1 MSSSESETSP
11 DPVIGRPAWSIAS
24 RLTLWYATSAF
35 VLVALATAVLY
46 WVLVTNVDRED
57 DQFLV
62 DTVQILRGLMHERPD
77 DVAALRQE
85 VEWEG
90 ATRRYARLFVRIL
103 DEQGRVVVETPGTDA
118 IFNGHEPPAPAA
130 LDVEPESGVDVRSGP
145 GTPYRVLAAHA
156 RVGADARHT
165 RLIQVALDRTSE
177 QNVLRSYRARL
188 WTVLG
193 LALLAAGAVGYM
205 IARRG
210 MQPIKAITD
219 KADGI
224 RSSTLDARIPTAGL
238 PAELSRLAITFNQM
252 LNRLEEAFVRLSSFS
267 ADLAHELRTPIN
279 NLRGEVEVA
288 LGRPRDAGEYRRVLE
303 SALEECMRVCEM
315 IDGLLLV
322 ARADSPETQI
332 VRLPIDVHHE
342 LSGVRDL
349 YEPAAADAGVQIEIV
364 NTEAPLTA
372 SLDRTLFQ
380 RAINNLVTNALAHTP
395 TDGRIR
401 LSASSTVD
409 HALQVEVFDTG
420 RGIPP
425 EHLSRVSDRFFR
437 VDRSRSAES
446 GGLGLGLAI
455 VKSIARVHGGRVEIT
470 SVVGRGTTVTLY
482 FPGAVLNSR
491 VTPSLP
497 SDSSAV
503 SVPTARPSARAV

>member
-1 MSSSESETSP
+1 
-11 DPVIGRPAWSIAS
+11 
-24 RLTLWYATSAF
+24 
-35 VLVALATAVLY
+35 
-46 WVLVTNVDRED
+46 
-57 DQFLV
+57 
-62 DTVQILRGLMHERPD
+62 
-77 DVAALRQE
+77 
-85 VEWEG
+85 
-90 ATRRYARLFVRIL
+90 
-103 DEQGRVVVETPGTDA
+103 VVVETPGTDA

-156 RVGADARHT
+156 RVGADLRNT

-193 LALLAAGAVGYM
+193 LALLAAGAVGYT

-252 LNRLEEAFVRLSSFS
+252 LNRLEEAFARLSSFS

-288 LGRPRDAGEYRRVLE
+288 LGRPREADEYRRVLE
-303 SALEECMRVCEM
+303 SVLEECMRVCEM

-332 VRLPIDVHHE
+332 IRVPIDVHHE
-342 LSGVRDL
+342 LSTVRDL
-349 YEPAAADAGVQIEIV
+349 YEPAAAEAGVQLEIA
-364 NTEAPLTA
+364 TDAPLSA

-395 TDGRIR
+395 TDGRVR

-409 HALQVEVFDTG
+409 HALQVEVIDTG

-455 VKSIARVHGGRVEIT
+455 VKSIARVHGGRVEIA

-482 FPGAVLNSR
+482 FPAAVLNARATLS
-491 VTPSLP
+491 SP
-497 SDSSAV
+497 SDSSAI
-503 SVPTARPSARAV
+503 PAATARHSAGAV

>member
-1 MSSSESETSP
+1 MSSNESAASQN
-11 DPVIGRPAWSIAS
+11 PVTDRPTWSIAS

-35 VLVALATAVLY
+35 VLVALATGVLY

-62 DTVQILRGLMHERPD
+62 DTVQILRGLMHERPA

-103 DEQGRVVVETPGTDA
+103 DDQGQVVVETPGTDA

-145 GTPYRVLAAHA
+145 STPYRVLAAHA
-156 RVGADARHT
+156 RVGAEGRTT
-165 RLIQVALDRTSE
+165 RLIQVALDRTGE

-193 LALLAAGAVGYM
+193 LALLAAGAVGHTM
-205 IARRG
+205 ARRG
-210 MQPIKAITD
+210 MHPIKAITD
-219 KADGI
+219 RADGI
-224 RSSTLDARIPTAGL
+224 GSSTLDARIPTAGL

-252 LNRLEEAFVRLSSFS
+252 LNRLEEAFARLSSFS

-303 SALEECMRVCEM
+303 STLEECMRVCEM

-332 VRLPIDVHHE
+332 IRVPVDVHHE
-342 LSGVRDL
+342 LSSMRDL
-349 YEPAAADAGVQIEIV
+349 YEPAAAETGVQLEIV
-364 NTEAPLTA
+364 QMVAPLTA

-380 RAINNLVTNALAHTP
+380 RAITNLVTNALAHTP
-395 TDGRIR
+395 TGGQVR
-401 LSASSTVD
+401 LSA
-409 HALQVEVFDTG
+409 ALTANDTLRVAVIDTG

-455 VKSIARVHGGRVEIT
+455 VTSIARVHGGCVEIA
-470 SVVGRGTTVTLY
+470 SVVGRGTTVTLS
-482 FPGAVLNSR
+482 FPGAVLN
-491 VTPSLP
+491 
-497 SDSSAV
+497 
-503 SVPTARPSARAV
+503 ARAAT